1 MKKKSVFMSL
11 VIAALFVV
19 FAQSALAYQVTTTG
33 GGGFG
38 IYQYLSGGEF
48 TLQVD
53 NDLLPVLNY
62 YSPLTSNQGNTR
74 NTFQSFCLELTE
86 DIEPN
91 TTYNAAISNAAV
103 AGGVGG
109 ATNGV
114 DPISLGTAWLYSAF
128 AKGTLAGYDFAGT
141 IAERKA
147 SAFDLQY
154 AIWWLEDEKAYDA
167 SNIFIQAAI
176 AMFSDAATAKADSN
190 GAYNVMALNLT
201 DVATGDLRQ
210 DQLVVVPIPS
220 AIWLLGTAFMGLIGV
235 RRRFTA

>member
-1 MKKKSVFMSL
+1 MKKKSVLMSL
-11 VIAALFVV
+11 VVAALFVV

-38 IYQYLSGGEF
+38 VFQYLNGGEF

-53 NDLLPVLNY
+53 NDLMPVLNY

-74 NTFQSFCLELTE
+74 NTFQSFCLELDE
-86 DIEPN
+86 AIKPN
-91 TTYNAAISNAAV
+91 TTYNVAISNAAIG
-103 AGGVGG
+103 GGVGG
-109 ATNGV
+109 ATNGA
-114 DPISLGTAWLYSAF
+114 DPISLGTAWLYSQF
-128 AKGTLAGYDFAGT
+128 AKGTLVGYNFAGT
-141 IAERKA
+141 VAERKA

-154 AIWWLEDEKAYDA
+154 ALWWLEDEKAYDA

-176 AMFSDAATAKADSN
+176 AMFSDEATAKADSL

-201 DVATGDLRQ
+201 DDAGNLFQ

-220 AIWLLGTAFMGLIGV
+220 AIWLLGTAIMGLIGV